1 MNLSPFVS
9 GKVCSFPYRATLDTT
24 IQASSSVRPCTL
36 SRSNSHFD
44 PASITLRILKWFSV
58 GIFFIFLRL
67 ACVLSFW
74 SFLLAHSVDL
84 EVSLEVESDED
95 PDSKLRFEECG
106 NVVGVILRVEE
117 GFVVGS
123 PTGLLISRPTSLL
136 ELLCENSV
144 GGGPVLASVS
154 NVDTVEVVL
163 QEISG

>member
-1 MNLSPFVS
+1 M
-9 GKVCSFPYRATLDTT
+9 
-24 IQASSSVRPCTL
+24 
-36 SRSNSHFD
+36 
-44 PASITLRILKWFSV
+44 
-58 GIFFIFLRL
+58 

-74 SFLLAHSVDL
+74 SFLLAHSVEL